1 MSSKRRLYSS
11 YKFSDD
17 ICAYD
22 DDDGFVEDDDDEDN
36 VSLVVVL
43 FTLLVTFVSE
53 LSLVVS
59 FLSEF
64 KLELLAEF
72 SIFKKKKKNK

>member
-17 ICAYD
+17 ICAY
-22 DDDGFVEDDDDEDN
+22 DDGFVEDDDDEDN

-72 SIFKKKKKNK
+72 SIFKKKREK